1 MQMNPSINEPIENE
15 YYEES
20 LSYYDQS
27 IAEIEAALE
36 TAADEETREQ
46 LMQSLEDMKG
56 YREDFLE
63 NGRWDVSPEAIERY
77 RAQAAMLTLQKESIW
92 GSDAYTQV
100 QQYLDGALSA
110 QQLASELEKTLQMRR
125 LEGN

>member
-1 MQMNPSINEPIENE
+1 
-15 YYEES
+15 
-20 LSYYDQS
+20 
-27 IAEIEAALE
+27 
-36 TAADEETREQ
+36 
-46 LMQSLEDMKG
+46 MKG